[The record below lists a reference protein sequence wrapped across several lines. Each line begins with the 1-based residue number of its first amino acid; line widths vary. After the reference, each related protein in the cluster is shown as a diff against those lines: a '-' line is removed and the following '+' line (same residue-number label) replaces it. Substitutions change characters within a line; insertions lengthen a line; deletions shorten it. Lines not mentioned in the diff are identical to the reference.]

1 MKPKQ
6 IPRVPQQRSGGFHD
20 TESQKQ
26 FEPALLKAK
35 FELLRER
42 FFAVNQW
49 KSYCGEGFA
58 DFKLYDPEG
67 HEVIRIPQIKD
78 FIRID
83 IPGPGEKEAKGYDWV
98 EITDICFR
106 EDNVSESI
114 TITCNPSKD
123 PEHTQSRHITHFY
136 SAKATSTFIIS
147 RTATHLKAAVYGRN
161 ETPNFNAGCM
171 DVARNL
177 MIAAGGMMG
186 VSKIQWKKLSD
197 GFLDFK

>member
-6 IPRVPQQRSGGFHD
+6 IPRVPQQISGGFHD

-26 FEPALLKAK
+26 FEPTLFPVKFKLLK
-35 FELLRER
+35 ER

-58 DFKLYDPEG
+58 DFKLYDDEG
-67 HEVIRIPQIKD
+67 NEVVRTPQVRD

-83 IPGPGEKEAKGYDWV
+83 IPGPGEKAAKGYDWV
-98 EITDICFR
+98 EITDICFQ
-106 EDNVSESI
+106 EDNISESI
-114 TITCNPSKD
+114 MITCNPSKD
-123 PEHTQSRHITHFY
+123 PEDKHSKHIAHFY
-136 SAKATSTFIIS
+136 SAKATSTFMIS

-161 ETPNFNAGCM
+161 EAPNFNAGLI
-171 DVARNL
+171 DVVRNL
-177 MIAAGGMMG
+177 MVAAGGMIG

-197 GFLDFK
+197 GFLDFE

>member
-6 IPRVPQQRSGGFHD
+6 IKGVPQQQSGGFHD

-26 FEPALLKAK
+26 FDPALLPLK
-35 FELLRER
+35 FELLKER
-42 FFAVNQW
+42 FFSVTRW

-58 DFKLYDPEG
+58 DFKLYDSEG
-67 HEVIRIPQIKD
+67 TETARDPQKGD

-98 EITDICFR
+98 EITDICFQ
-106 EDNVSESI
+106 EDSSSESI
-114 TITCNPSKD
+114 LMTCSPSGD
-123 PEHTQSRHITHFY
+123 PKNSKNSHIAHFY
-136 SAKATSTFIIS
+136 SRKATSTFLIS

-161 ETPNFNAGCM
+161 ESPNFNAGFI
-171 DVARNL
+171 DVIRNL
-177 MIAAGGMMG
+177 MVATGGMMG

-197 GFLDFK
+197 GFLDFE